1 MAESTTVSVSMET
14 ELVQQAET
22 LLEPFGMKL
31 DMAIYSFVRQIVNQQ
46 SLPLRPSLNVSEQ
59 PCILFERMRQQV
71 ADRDGFLTDD
81 EINEEIQAARAER
94 RKRGHV

>member
-1 MAESTTVSVSMET
+1 MSQEITISVSMEP

-22 LLEPFGMKL
+22 LLEPFGVKL

-59 PCILFERMRQQV
+59 SRMLFERMRQQV
-71 ADRDGFLTDD
+71 ADRNGFLTDD
-81 EINEEIQAARAER
+81 EINEEIQAVRA
-94 RKRGHV
+94 